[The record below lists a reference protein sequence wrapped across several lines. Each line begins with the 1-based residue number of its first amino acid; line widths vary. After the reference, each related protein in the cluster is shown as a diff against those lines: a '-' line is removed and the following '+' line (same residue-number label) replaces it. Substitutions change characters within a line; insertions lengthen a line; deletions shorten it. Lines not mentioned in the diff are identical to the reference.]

1 METFMAEIIKEGEKL
16 PDLEMKVVVKDEI
29 KDTKLSKLFS
39 EHSLMH
45 PRDKKIV
52 LFSVPG
58 AFTPTCSAKHLP
70 GFLTYSSAFKEK
82 KVDDIVCLSVNDP
95 FVMKAWSD
103 TNKAGD
109 CITFLADGNAE
120 LSKAIGLTFDGS
132 MYSLGERS
140 QRFAMILKGLKVEKL
155 FIEKPGV
162 FDVSSAQKVLT
173 YLV

>member
-1 METFMAEIIKEGEKL
+1 MAEVIKVGESL
-16 PDLEMKVVVKDEI
+16 PDLEMKVVIKNEI
-29 KDTKLSKLFS
+29 KEIKLSRLFA

-45 PRDKKIV
+45 PKEKKIV

-70 GFLTYSSAFKEK
+70 GFLTYSNVFKEK
-82 KVDDIVCLSVNDP
+82 KVDEIVCLSVNDP

-109 CITFLADGNAE
+109 CITFIADGNAQ

-140 QRFAMILKGLKVEKL
+140 QRFAMILRGLKVEKL

-173 YLV
+173 HLV

>member
-1 METFMAEIIKEGEKL
+1 MAEVIKVGEKL
-16 PDLEMKVVVKDEI
+16 PDIEMKVIIKDEI
-29 KDTKLSKLFS
+29 KDSKLSKLFAD
-39 EHSLMH
+39 HSLMH
-45 PRDKKIV
+45 PREKKII

-70 GFLTYSSAFKEK
+70 GFMTYANSFKEK
-82 KVDDIVCLSVNDP
+82 KIDDIYCLSVNDP

-109 CITFLADGNAE
+109 CISFLADGNAE
-120 LSKAIGLTFDGS
+120 LTKAIGLTFDGS
-132 MYSLGERS
+132 MYSLGIRS
-140 QRFAMILKGLKVEKL
+140 QRFAMILTGLKVEKL

-173 YLV
+173 HLI